1 MLYAAIKAVI
11 SGILVALISEVAKR
25 NPGIGALITALPLI
39 SILALIWLWRD
50 TGDPVRLAQYSGAT
64 FWYVLPSLP
73 MFLLIPFLLRSGVSF
88 WLALIAGC
96 LLTIGL
102 YLLMI
107 WISGKFG
114 FNL

>member
-1 MLYAAIKAVI
+1 MLYAALKAVI

-25 NPGIGALITALPLI
+25 NPGMGALITSLPLL
-39 SILALIWLWRD
+39 SIIALIWLWRD
-50 TGDPVRLAQYSGAT
+50 TGDTVRLAQYSGAT

-73 MFLLIPFLLRSGVSF
+73 MFLLIPFLLRSGISF
-88 WLALIAGC
+88 WLALVAGC

-102 YLLMI
+102 YLLMV
-107 WISGKFG
+107 WIGGKFG